1 MVAPAWGNGSKKEE
15 WPRNGGHGL
24 CQFAHGELGGVR
36 RLLAPV
42 PGSAM
47 PWCRATQ
54 LQKNTRPLRR
64 MRICKMF
71 IFILYYLTRIFITET
86 PKSSH
91 HSTAIRTVP
100 IDFEDERV
108 SESPQLSPPPT
119 VQIAMTQLNDSEFEQ
134 WHETEMDKT
143 TRIFSVDFEDDSVVS
158 ESPQLSPPPT
168 VPIPMGHLNNSE
180 FEQWHETEMDE
191 AMEGYCDAVKQY
203 MDKYRCLAEE
213 KKRLLSRIDVMK
225 KHIFKL
231 RAEFSEAKQQ

>member
-1 MVAPAWGNGSKKEE
+1 MAPPGGDSPKTEE

-24 CQFAHGELGGVR
+24 CQFAHGELGDVR

-42 PGSAM
+42 PAV
-47 PWCRATQ
+47 PCYNQ
-54 LQKNTRPLRR
+54 HQKITRPLRR

-91 HSTAIRTVP
+91 HSTAIRTVAA
-100 IDFEDERV
+100 DFEDERV

-119 VQIAMTQLNDSEFEQ
+119 VPIPMGHLNDSEFEQ

-168 VPIPMGHLNNSE
+168 VPIPMGHLNDLE
-180 FEQWHETEMDE
+180 FEQWHETEMDA

-203 MDKYRCLAEE
+203 MDKYKCLAEE
-213 KKRLLSRIDVMK
+213 KKRLLSRIDGMK
-225 KHIFKL
+225 KLIFKL
-231 RAEFSEAKQQ
+231 RADFSEANQQNE